1 MAERTLREQGARQAG
16 RPAGPRG
23 HGPGGRMA
31 PGEKPKDF
39 GGTMRKLLHYMGA
52 YRVGL
57 IAAVALAMA
66 SVLFSVVG
74 PKVLGGATTEVIRG
88 AQAAAAGTG
97 GIDFGKIGRIL
108 IGLLCIYLASA
119 AASGMQSWIMTGVT
133 QKVVYRMRG
142 QIAQKISR
150 VPLSYFDGGAMSKGD
165 VLSRMTN
172 DVDTLSQSLNQ
183 GLIQL
188 VTSVTQIVGVAVMM
202 VSISLPLAGV
212 TFVTLPVSALV
223 LGVLIKRSQRY
234 FRLQQQQLGAVNG
247 RVEEDFSGQVVI
259 QAFNR
264 GDRAVERFERENDRL
279 YESAWKSQFLSGL
292 MQPLMNLVGNMG
304 YVGVVVVGAGL
315 AVTGAIMPGDIQ
327 AFIQYVKSFTQPITQ
342 LATVSNVLQQ
352 MAACAER
359 VFEFLDAPEEEATAL
374 VDPATGEPAEAIGRA
389 RGAVDFDHVSF
400 GYLPGKTIIHD
411 FTADV
416 RPGRTVAIVGPTGAG
431 KTTLMKLLLRFY
443 DVDAGTLRVDGHD
456 VRDVA
461 REDLRQNFAMV
472 LQDAWLFRGT
482 IRENIR
488 FGRLDATDD
497 EVEAAARYA
506 HCEHF
511 IKTLPGGYDFQLD
524 EGATNV
530 SQGQRQLLTIARAV
544 LADRPILILDEA
556 TSNVDTRTEWR
567 IQRAMDKLM
576 AGRTS
581 FVIAHR
587 LSTIKHADAILV
599 LRDGDVVEKGT
610 HDELLAKG
618 GFYAQLYQSQFEGVA

>member
-1 MAERTLREQGARQAG
+1 MAERVEQPRQTP
-16 RPAGPRG
+16 RP
-23 HGPGGRMA
+23 HGPGSRMA
-31 PGEKPKDF
+31 PGEKAKDF
-39 GGTMRKLLHYMGA
+39 GGTIRKLLRYMGP

-57 IAAVALAMA
+57 VSAIILAMA
-66 SVLFSVVG
+66 SVVFSVVG
-74 PKVLGGATTEVIRG
+74 PKILGNATTEVIRG
-88 AQAAAAGTG
+88 VQASAAGKG
-97 GIDFGKIGRIL
+97 GIDFALIGRIL
-108 IGLLCIYLASA
+108 VTLLCIYLASA
-119 AASGMQSWIMTGVT
+119 AASGIQSWIMTGIT
-133 QKVVYRMRG
+133 QRVVYRMRG
-142 QIAQKISR
+142 EIADKISK
-150 VPLSYFDGGAMSKGD
+150 VPLSYFDGKAISKGD

-188 VTSVTQIVGVAVMM
+188 VTSITQVVGVAVMM
-202 VSISLPLAGV
+202 ISISLPLAGV
-212 TFVTLPVSALV
+212 TFVTLPVSAAILA
-223 LGVLIKRSQRY
+223 VLIKRSQRY
-234 FRLQQQQLGAVNG
+234 FALQQQQLGAVNG

-259 QAFNR
+259 QAFDR
-264 GDRAVERFERENDRL
+264 TDRAVQRFEEENDRL

-315 AVTGAIMPGDIQ
+315 AVTGAIQPGDIQ
-327 AFIQYVKSFTQPITQ
+327 SFIQYVKNFTQPITQ

-359 VFEFLDAPEEEATAL
+359 VFEFLEAPEEEETARP
-374 VDPATGEPAEAIGRA
+374 DPATGEVPAIGRA
-389 RGAVDFDHVSF
+389 TGGVDFDDVSF

-411 FTADV
+411 FSANV
-416 RPGRTVAIVGPTGAG
+416 EPGKTVAIVGPTGAG

-443 DVDAGTLRVDGHD
+443 DVDSGSLSVDGHD
-456 VRDVA
+456 VRSVTRA
-461 REDLRQNFAMV
+461 DLRQNFSMV
-472 LQDAWLFRGT
+472 LQDAWLFKGT

-488 FGRLDATDD
+488 FGRLDATDQ

-511 IKTLPGGYDFQLD
+511 IKTLPGGYDFELD
-524 EGATNV
+524 EGATNI

-587 LSTIKHADAILV
+587 LSTIRNADTILV
-599 LRDGDVVEKGT
+599 LRDGDIVEKGT
-610 HDELLAKG
+610 HEELLATG
-618 GFYAQLYQSQFEGVA
+618 GFYAQLYQSQFDEVA

>member
-1 MAERTLREQGARQAG
+1 MAEGTLREQGARQAG
-16 RPAGPRG
+16 RPAGPHG

-31 PGEKPKDF
+31 AGEKPKDF

-88 AQAAAAGTG
+88 ARAAAAGTG

-108 IGLLCIYLASA
+108 ISLLCIYLASA
-119 AASGMQSWIMTGVT
+119 AASGVQSWIMTGVT

-183 GLIQL
+183 GLVQL

-202 VSISLPLAGV
+202 VSISLPLADV

-304 YVGVVVVGAGL
+304 YVGVVVMGAGL

-359 VFEFLDAPEEEATAL
+359 VFEFLDAPEEATAR

-400 GYLPGKTIIHD
+400 GYLPGKMIIHD

-472 LQDAWLFRGT
+472 LQDAWLFKGT

-610 HDELLAKG
+610 HEGLLAKG
-618 GFYAQLYQSQFEGVA
+618 GFYAQLYQSQFEEVA

>member
-1 MAERTLREQGARQAG
+1 MAERVEQPRQTPRLMVWVAARRGEGKDLCDHPSCCASAERG
-16 RPAGPRG
+16 ETVPALVS
-23 HGPGGRMA
+23 A
-31 PGEKPKDF
+31 
-39 GGTMRKLLHYMGA
+39 
-52 YRVGL
+52 
-57 IAAVALAMA
+57 IILAMA
-66 SVLFSVVG
+66 SVVFSVAG
-74 PKVLGGATTEVIRG
+74 PKILGSATTEVIRG
-88 AQAAAAGTG
+88 VQASAAGTG
-97 GIDFGKIGRIL
+97 SIDFALIGRIL
-108 IGLLCIYLASA
+108 VTPLCIYLASA
-119 AASGMQSWIMTGVT
+119 AASGIQSWIMTGIT
-133 QKVVYRMRG
+133 QRVVYRMRG
-142 QIAQKISR
+142 EIADKISK
-150 VPLSYFDGGAMSKGD
+150 VPLSYFDGKAISKGD

-188 VTSVTQIVGVAVMM
+188 VTSITQVVGVAVMM
-202 VSISLPLAGV
+202 ISISLPLAGV
-212 TFVTLPVSALV
+212 TFVTLPVSAAILA
-223 LGVLIKRSQRY
+223 VLIKRSQRY
-234 FRLQQQQLGAVNG
+234 FALQQQQLGAVNG

-259 QAFNR
+259 QAF
-264 GDRAVERFERENDRL
+264 DRTEQAVQKLEEENDRL

-315 AVTGAIMPGDIQ
+315 AVTGAIQPGDIQ
-327 AFIQYVKSFTQPITQ
+327 SFIQYVKNFTQPITQ

-359 VFEFLDAPEEEATAL
+359 VFEFLDAPEEEETTRP
-374 VDPATGEPAEAIGRA
+374 DPATGEVPAIGRA
-389 RGAVDFDHVSF
+389 TGRVDFDDVSF

-411 FTADV
+411 FSANV
-416 RPGRTVAIVGPTGAG
+416 EPGKTVAIVGPTGAG

-443 DVDAGTLRVDGHD
+443 DVDSGSLSVDGHD
-456 VRDVA
+456 VRDVT
-461 REDLRQNFAMV
+461 RVDLRQNFSMV
-472 LQDAWLFRGT
+472 LQDAWLFKRT

-488 FGRLDATDD
+488 FGRLDATDE

-511 IKTLPGGYDFQLD
+511 IKTLPGGYDFELD
-524 EGATNV
+524 EGATNI

-576 AGRTS
+576 EGRTS

-587 LSTIKHADAILV
+587 LSTIRNADTILV
-599 LRDGDVVEKGT
+599 LRDGDIVEKGT
-610 HDELLAKG
+610 HEELLAAG
-618 GFYAQLYQSQFEGVA
+618 GLYAQLYQSQFDEVA

>member
-1 MAERTLREQGARQAG
+1 M
-16 RPAGPRG
+16 RP
-23 HGPGGRMA
+23 HGPGSRMA
-31 PGEKPKDF
+31 PGEKAKDF
-39 GGTMRKLLHYMGA
+39 GGTMRKLLHYMGV

-57 IAAVALAMA
+57 IAAVVLAIA

-74 PKVLGGATTEVIRG
+74 PKVLGSATTEVIRG
-88 AQAAAAGTG
+88 AQTAAAGKG
-97 GIDFGKIGRIL
+97 GIDFALIGRTL
-108 IGLLCIYLASA
+108 LGLLCIYLASA

-142 QIAQKISR
+142 QIAEKISK
-150 VPLSYFDGGAMSKGD
+150 VNLSYFDGGTISKGD

-188 VTSVTQIVGVAVMM
+188 VTSITQVVGVAVMM
-202 VSISLPLAGV
+202 ISISVPLAGV
-212 TFVTLPVSALV
+212 TFVTLPVSAAI

-234 FRLQQQQLGAVNG
+234 FRLQQEQLGAVNG

-259 QAFNR
+259 QAFNQ
-264 GDRAVERFERENDRL
+264 GDRAVASFDQENDRL

-315 AVTGAIMPGDIQ
+315 AVSGSIQPGDIQ
-327 AFIQYVKSFTQPITQ
+327 SFIQYVKNFTQPITQ

-359 VFEFLDAPEEEATAL
+359 VFEFLEAPEEPETAAL
-374 VDPATGEPAEAIGRA
+374 DPATGEPVEKIGGSK
-389 RGAVDFDHVSF
+389 GAVQFDDVSF
-400 GYLPGKTIIHD
+400 GYLPNQTIIHG
-411 FTADV
+411 FSADV
-416 RPGRTVAIVGPTGAG
+416 TPGRTVAIVGPTGAG

-443 DVDAGTLRVDGHD
+443 DVDGGALRVDGHD

-461 REDLRQNFAMV
+461 REDLRQNFSMV
-472 LQDAWLFRGT
+472 LQDAWLFKGT

-488 FGRLDATDD
+488 FGRLDATDE

-511 IKTLPGGYDFQLD
+511 IKALPGGYDFELD

-576 AGRTS
+576 VGRTS

-587 LSTIKHADAILV
+587 LSTIKNADTILV
-599 LRDGDVVEKGT
+599 LRDGDIVERGT
-610 HDELLAKG
+610 HEDLLASG
-618 GFYAQLYQSQFEGVA
+618 GFYAQLYQSQFEEVA